1 MKCNAKEFAELYKN
15 IYKDLYKFAVCI
27 MKDPHDAE
35 DVVSEAVIQAYSNI
49 GKLRDDSAFKSWM
62 FRILYNICKKK
73 LKNDQKRKTVAFE
86 SFFGEGDVAA
96 PEQDYGL
103 SIDVWKAFSILSEE
117 EQVIVGLSVFGGYKS
132 SEIGQLLHM
141 NENTTRSK
149 RSRALAKMSVVL
161 EESY

>member
-15 IYKDLYKFAVCI
+15 IYKDLYKFAFCI

-35 DVVSEAVIQAYSNI
+35 DVVSEAVIQAYSNVAQ
-49 GKLRDDSAFKSWM
+49 LRNADAFKSWI

-73 LKNDQKRKTVAFE
+73 LKKEQKKKTVEFE

-96 PEQDYGL
+96 PEKDYGL
-103 SIDVWKAFSILSEE
+103 SIDVQKAFSILSEE
-117 EQVIVGLSVFGGYKS
+117 EQIIVGLSVFGGYKS

-141 NENTTRSK
+141 NESTMRSK

-161 EESY
+161 EGEY